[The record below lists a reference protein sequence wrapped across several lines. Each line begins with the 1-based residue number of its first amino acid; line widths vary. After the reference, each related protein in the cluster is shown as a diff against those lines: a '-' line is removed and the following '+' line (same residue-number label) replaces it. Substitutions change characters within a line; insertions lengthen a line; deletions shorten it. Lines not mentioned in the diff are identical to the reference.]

1 MKVLLQWAILLF
13 MGWCASLPAGETP
26 IPYFSG
32 RVVDQAE
39 VLSGPARNR
48 IGTMLQAH
56 QRATGNQIAILTIDG
71 IGSESIED
79 FAVRVFESWQLGEPE
94 KNNGVLILV
103 APRERRMRIEAGY
116 GLEGIFTDVAAD
128 RIIRNLMAPR
138 FREGNYDVG
147 IEAGAT
153 GVIQILNGR
162 LPAAAEDDW
171 AAPPRSDANFHV
183 QPAPMALAQRILVSL
198 FVFGIIGLFTFLG
211 LVTPGGTGWFLY
223 FFLIPFWSL
232 FPLVILGGQA
242 ALIIVGAYAVLYP
255 LVRILIGRT
264 FWYVRA
270 QDDLKSKGMA
280 RIGGVT
286 FRAGASGGSSGFSSG
301 GGLSGGGGRSG
312 GGGASGSW

>member
-1 MKVLLQWAILLF
+1 
-13 MGWCASLPAGETP
+13 
-26 IPYFSG
+26 
-32 RVVDQAE
+32 
-39 VLSGPARNR
+39 
-48 IGTMLQAH
+48 
-56 QRATGNQIAILTIDG
+56 
-71 IGSESIED
+71 
-79 FAVRVFESWQLGEPE
+79 
-94 KNNGVLILV
+94 
-103 APRERRMRIEAGY
+103 
-116 GLEGIFTDVAAD
+116 
-128 RIIRNLMAPR
+128 
-138 FREGNYDVG
+138 
-147 IEAGAT
+147 
-153 GVIQILNGR
+153 
-162 LPAAAEDDW
+162 
-171 AAPPRSDANFHV
+171 
-183 QPAPMALAQRILVSL
+183 MALAQRILVSL

-280 RIGGVT
+280 QIGGVT
-286 FRAGASGGSSGFSSG
+286 FRAGASG

>member
-1 MKVLLQWAILLF
+1 
-13 MGWCASLPAGETP
+13 
-26 IPYFSG
+26 
-32 RVVDQAE
+32 
-39 VLSGPARNR
+39 
-48 IGTMLQAH
+48 
-56 QRATGNQIAILTIDG
+56 
-71 IGSESIED
+71 
-79 FAVRVFESWQLGEPE
+79 
-94 KNNGVLILV
+94 
-103 APRERRMRIEAGY
+103 
-116 GLEGIFTDVAAD
+116 
-128 RIIRNLMAPR
+128 MAPR

-183 QPAPMALAQRILVSL
+183 QPAPMALAQRILISL

-301 GGLSGGGGRSG
+301 FSSGGGLSGGGGRSG